1 MSNQISKSIYLS
13 AKKNIILINILQTV
27 TVVPVD

>member
-13 AKKNIILINILQTV
+13 AKNNILLIKIFQTL
-27 TVVPVD
+27 TVAPVD